1 MIMHSKCRLIMDAH
15 DRHRQEPAYARKM
28 RLGGKHTTARSQDRQ
43 VVLPRMFIY
52 LNIVQNAVR
61 IVRRTMKV
69 VRRAMNMAQNAVI
82 ASSPKERVRLSECA
96 LGPILHL

>member
-1 MIMHSKCRLIMDAH
+1 
-15 DRHRQEPAYARKM
+15 
-28 RLGGKHTTARSQDRQ
+28 
-43 VVLPRMFIY
+43 MFIY